1 MPNWFYFTV
10 NVSGEK
16 KDVEQFVENVKGS
29 EKYETEGREFDFNHF
44 IPQPDNIFRGGL
56 SLQDEEKLNAAGI
69 PHWYGWNNQNWGT
82 KWNGVCDDFE
92 MVSVDG
98 FPYEATYDLRTAWA
112 FPLPVMSK
120 MIDMYPNL
128 DFTIVGEEESNSYGV
143 YWSTSEDVFLE
154 EEPIFVDE
162 ADHEREVYFN
172 NDDEEYLWRYKDNN
186 ELVPDQEDFYPMSK
200 FSWT

>member
-10 NVSGEK
+10 NVSGEE

-29 EKYETEGREFDFNHF
+29 AKYETEGREFDFNHF
-44 IPQPDNIFRGGL
+44 IPQPDNIFRGNLG
-56 SLQDEEKLNAAGI
+56 DKEEKMCEEQGI
-69 PHWYGWNNQNWGT
+69 PNWYRWNNQNWGT

-92 MVSVDG
+92 MVSIDG

-112 FPLPVMSK
+112 FPVPVMDK
-120 MIDMYPNL
+120 MVEMYPNI

-154 EEPIFVDE
+154 EEPVFVDE
-162 ADHEREVYFN
+162 GDREVYFN

-186 ELVPDQEDFYPMSK
+186 ELVPDQDDFYPMSK